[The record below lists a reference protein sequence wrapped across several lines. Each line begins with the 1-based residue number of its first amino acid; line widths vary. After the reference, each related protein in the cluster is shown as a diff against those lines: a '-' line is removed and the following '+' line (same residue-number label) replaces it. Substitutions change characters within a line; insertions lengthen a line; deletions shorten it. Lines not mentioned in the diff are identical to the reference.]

1 MNENSSIVEEY
12 RSNENK
18 NKLYYFSLKEGN
30 QLIIFFESKNITTL
44 FNCIIMENTNNWIKL
59 PTHSFH

>member
-1 MNENSSIVEEY
+1 MNENSFIVEEY

-30 QLIIFFESKNITTL
+30 QIIIFFESKHITTF
-44 FNCIIMENTNNWIKL
+44 FNCIIMENTNN
-59 PTHSFH
+59 